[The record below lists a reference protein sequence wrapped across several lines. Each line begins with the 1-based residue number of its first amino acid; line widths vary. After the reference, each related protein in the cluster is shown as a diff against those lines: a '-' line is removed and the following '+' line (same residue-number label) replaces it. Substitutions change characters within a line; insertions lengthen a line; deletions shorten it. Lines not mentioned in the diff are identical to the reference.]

1 MRLSRYLRER
11 GAYSSSVRAEELNK
25 GAFRASIRSLDITKR
40 EDEFG
45 RACRDVACGVFTDFV
60 GNHHRDT

>member
-11 GAYSSSVRAEELNK
+11 GAYSSFVRAAELNT
-25 GAFRASIRSLDITKR
+25 GAFRASIRSLDIMKR

-45 RACRDVACGVFTDFV
+45 RARWSLAGFSLILWGINSGIF
-60 GNHHRDT
+60 